1 MEIRPIISALMRS
14 KVALVLIGLQIALT
28 LAIVCNAL
36 FIISQR
42 IETMG
47 RPSGMNEK
55 DTFMIASVGFGT
67 DFNTKN
73 AFAEDLA
80 LLRALPGVKDAT
92 PTNTLPMANSG
103 WSEAINM
110 APGQK
115 VLTTAAAIYFV
126 DEHGLDTFGLRLIAG
141 RNFKAEEMSVRDQKS
156 VDWPPGV
163 IVTKALAEKLYPGQ
177 DALGK
182 NFYMTDTANSSK
194 PPQAIIGIVDRL
206 IVPWPEGFSV
216 NGDHNV
222 FEYSVLV
229 PQMTA
234 YGSRTAYLIRAE
246 PGRRDEL
253 MKTVETKLGESNH
266 SRITRSLKSVEAVR
280 AECYAN
286 DRAMMI
292 ILGTVIFCLL
302 TITAL
307 GIVGMASFW
316 VTQRTKQIGT
326 RRALGA
332 TRASILRYFL
342 TENFLITTGGLLLGA
357 VLTYTFSL
365 WLMAHAQEAKLLP
378 WHYVPIG
385 FVCLWLL
392 GQLAVLGPATRA
404 ARVSPAVATRSV

>member
-14 KVALVLIGLQIALT
+14 KVALILIGLQIALT

-42 IETMG
+42 IETMA
-47 RPSGMNEK
+47 RPSGMNEA
-55 DTFMIASVGFGT
+55 DTFRIVSNGFGAN
-67 DFNTKN
+67 FNTRN
-73 AFAEDLA
+73 AFAEDL
-80 LLRALPGVKDAT
+80 RMIRGLPGVADAS
-92 PTNTLPMANSG
+92 PMNTAPMSDSG

-115 VLTTAAAIYFV
+115 VSTTSAAIYFV
-126 DEHGLDTFGLRLIAG
+126 DEHGIDAYGTHLIAG
-141 RNFKAEEMSVRDQKS
+141 RNFKPEEITVRDRGS

-163 IVTKALAEKLYPGQ
+163 IVTKALADKLFPGQ
-177 DALGK
+177 DPVGK
-182 NFYMTDTANSSK
+182 QLYLADPDKFA
-194 PPQAIIGIVDRL
+194 PQTVIGVIDRL
-206 IVPWPEGFSV
+206 IVPWPRSFNV
-216 NGDHNV
+216 NGDYGAV
-222 FEYSVLV
+222 EYSVLV
-229 PQMTA
+229 PQLTA
-234 YGSRTAYLIRAE
+234 YGSSTAYLVRAE
-246 PGRRDEL
+246 PGRRDEM
-253 MKTVETKLGESNH
+253 MKTVEAKLIDSNH
-266 SRITRSLKSVEAVR
+266 NRIVRSLKSVEKIR

-332 TRASILRYFL
+332 TRGSILRYFL
-342 TENFLITTGGLLLGA
+342 TENFLITTGGLVLGA
-357 VLTYTFSL
+357 ILSYAFSL
-365 WLMAHAQEAKLLP
+365 WLMAHVPQAKLLP
-378 WHYVPIG
+378 WGYLPVG
-385 FVCLWLL
+385 FVTLWAL

-404 ARVSPAVATRSV
+404 SRVPPAVATRSV

>member
-14 KVALVLIGLQIALT
+14 KVALILIGLQIALT

-42 IETMG
+42 IDSMG
-47 RPSGMNEK
+47 RPSGMNET
-55 DTFMIASVGFGT
+55 DTFMITSNGFGAKF
-67 DFNTKN
+67 DTKN
-73 AFAEDLA
+73 TFIEDMA
-80 LLRALPGVKDAT
+80 MIRNLPGVVDAS
-92 PTNTLPMANSG
+92 PINSLPMSDSG

-115 VLTTAAAIYFV
+115 VATTVTTMYFF
-126 DEHGLDTFGLRLIAG
+126 DEHGINAHGVNLIAG
-141 RNFKAEEMSVRDQKS
+141 RNFKPEEISIRDRAA
-156 VDWPPGV
+156 VDWPPNV
-163 IVTKALAEKLYPGQ
+163 IITQALANKLFPGQ
-177 DALGK
+177 DAVGK
-182 NFYMTDTANSSK
+182 QFYLSDPDHTPPMTV
-194 PPQAIIGIVDRL
+194 IGVVERMMA
-206 IVPWPEGFSV
+206 PWPRSFSY
-216 NGDHNV
+216 NGDRSV
-222 FEYSVLV
+222 VDFSVLV
-229 PQMTA
+229 PQKVA
-234 YGSRTAYLIRAE
+234 YGSRTAYVVRAE
-246 PGRRDEL
+246 PGRRDEV
-253 MKTVETKLGESNH
+253 MKTVETKMTESNH
-266 SRITRSLKSVEAVR
+266 NRIVRSLKSVEQIR
-280 AECYAN
+280 AECYAE

-292 ILGTVIFCLL
+292 ILSTVIFCLL

-357 VLTYTFSL
+357 FLTYAFSL
-365 WLMAHAQEAKLLP
+365 WLMAHAQEGKLLP
-378 WHYVPIG
+378 WHYVPVG

-404 ARVSPAVATRSV
+404 ARVPPAVATRSV

>member
-1 MEIRPIISALMRS
+1 MEIRPIMSALMRS
-14 KVALVLIGLQIALT
+14 KVALILIGLQIALT

-36 FIISQR
+36 FIINQR
-42 IETMG
+42 IETMA
-47 RPSGMNEK
+47 RPSGMNES
-55 DTFMIASVGFGT
+55 DTFQIASFGFGESF
-67 DFNTKN
+67 DTKN

-80 LLRALPGVKDAT
+80 LLRNLPGVKDAT
-92 PTNTLPMANSG
+92 AINTLPMADSG
-103 WSEAINM
+103 WSEAVNLT
-110 APGQK
+110 PGQK
-115 VLTTAAAIYFV
+115 VLTTAAAIYFM
-126 DEHGLDTFGLRLIAG
+126 DEHGLDTYGLKLIAG
-141 RNFKAEEMSVRDQKS
+141 RNFKPEEMSYRDRKS

-163 IVTKALAEKLYPGQ
+163 IVTKALADKLYPGQ
-177 DALGK
+177 DPLGK
-182 NFYMTDTANSSK
+182 LFYMSEK
-194 PPQAIIGIVDRL
+194 PDAKPQTVIGVVERL
-206 IVPWPEGFSV
+206 IVPWPRGFTI
-216 NGDHNV
+216 NGDHGA

-229 PQMTA
+229 PQFTA
-234 YGSRTAYLIRAE
+234 YGTRTAYLIRAE

-253 MKTVETKLGESNH
+253 MKTVEQKLGESNH
-266 SRITRSLKSVEAVR
+266 SRLVRSVKSVAKVR
-280 AECYAN
+280 AECYAE

-342 TENFLITTGGLLLGA
+342 TENFLITTGGLVLGA
-357 VLTYTFSL
+357 LLSYAFSL
-365 WLMAHAQEAKLLP
+365 WLFAHQQEAKLLP

-385 FVCLWLL
+385 FVSLWAL

>member
-14 KVALVLIGLQIALT
+14 KVALILIGVQIALT

-36 FIISQR
+36 FIINQR
-42 IETMG
+42 IETMN
-47 RPSGMNEK
+47 RPSGMNET
-55 DTFMIASVGFGT
+55 DTFIVGSNGFGEG
-67 DFNTKN
+67 FSTKN
-73 AFAEDLA
+73 TFVEDLA
-80 LLRALPGVKDAT
+80 LIRSLPGARDAT
-92 PTNTLPMANSG
+92 PMNSLPMSNGG
-103 WSEAINM
+103 WSEGANLQ
-110 APGQK
+110 AGQK
-115 VLTTAAAIYFV
+115 VPTTVTTMYFV
-126 DEHGLDTFGLRLIAG
+126 DDHGIDSYGTKLIAG
-141 RNFKAEEMSVRDQKS
+141 RNFKPEEITVRDRGA

-163 IVTKALAEKLYPGQ
+163 IVTKALADKLYPGQ
-177 DALGK
+177 DAVGK
-182 NFYMTDTANSSK
+182 SFYINPEGA
-194 PPQAIIGIVDRL
+194 PQTIIGIIDRL
-206 IVPWPEGFSV
+206 IVPWPEGFSY
-216 NGDHNV
+216 NGDHSVVEN
-222 FEYSVLV
+222 SVLV

-234 YGSRTAYLIRAE
+234 YGNHTGYLIRAE
-246 PGRRDEL
+246 PGRRDEM
-253 MKTVETKLGESNH
+253 MKTVEAKLIDSNH
-266 SRITRSLKSVEAVR
+266 GRIIRGVKSVAQIR

-286 DRAMMI
+286 DRAMMN

-342 TENFLITTGGLLLGA
+342 TENFLITTGGLVLGA
-357 VLTYTFSL
+357 FLTYAFSL

-378 WHYVPIG
+378 WHYVPVG

-404 ARVSPAVATRSV
+404 ARVPPAVATRSV